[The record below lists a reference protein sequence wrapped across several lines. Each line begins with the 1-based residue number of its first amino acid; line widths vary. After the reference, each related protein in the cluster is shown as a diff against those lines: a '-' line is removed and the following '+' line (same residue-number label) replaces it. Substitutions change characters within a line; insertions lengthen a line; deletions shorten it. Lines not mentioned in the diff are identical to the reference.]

1 MPRRPPSPHKEVSLY
16 MENAH
21 EMIAVAILNR
31 DSRFYSSAINRAY
44 YAIFYATSALL
55 VTQGISRGSHSGVL
69 SAFRQHFIKS
79 GQIEV
84 EYSDIYGRILDH
96 RHISDYDM
104 VLSIEDEQAHA
115 DIEDAEKFVNR
126 IQVWLKMEAW
136 L

>member
-1 MPRRPPSPHKEVSLY
+1 

-21 EMIAVAILNR
+21 EMIDVAIYNR
-31 DSRFYSSAINRAY
+31 DSQFYSSAINRAY
-44 YAIFYATSALL
+44 YAIFYAASALL
-55 VTQGISRGSHSGVL
+55 VTEGLSRGKHSGVL
-69 SAFRQHFIKS
+69 SAFRQHFVKS
-79 GQIEV
+79 GQIEI

-115 DIEDAEKFVNR
+115 DIDDAEKFVNR
-126 IQVWLKMEAW
+126 IEEWLKMGGW